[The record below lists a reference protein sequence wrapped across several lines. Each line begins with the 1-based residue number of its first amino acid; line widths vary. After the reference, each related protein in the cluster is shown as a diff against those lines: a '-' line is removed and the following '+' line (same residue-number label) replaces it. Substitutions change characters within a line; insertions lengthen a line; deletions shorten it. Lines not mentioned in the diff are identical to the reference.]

1 MVSERAWCTTQ
12 STCKWRTRNDCSKKN
27 CATITKKNVTR
38 SGTQRTTWLAK
49 KAKPRWRDLRRWLS
63 GGSRINILRNRSNA
77 ALTYFPMENSR
88 TVWPLLGTKN
98 KLTCRNHPSHGH
110 WSPVANNPLVKGLLP
125 HLHLG
130 RMLAMLNWPAHN
142 LETVSNAAP
151 PQISI
156 ELHLPFLLPLPNG
169 LRSEQADS
177 KSLALSFQSECKGNC
192 FNHYLIT
199 W

>member
-1 MVSERAWCTTQ
+1 M
-12 STCKWRTRNDCSKKN
+12 
-27 CATITKKNVTR
+27 R

-49 KAKPRWRDLRRWLS
+49 KAKLRWKGLRSGLS
-63 GGSRINILRNRSNA
+63 GGSHINILSNRLNV

-88 TVWPLLGTKN
+88 TVWPLSETKN
-98 KLTCRNHPSHGH
+98 RLTCRNHPSHGH

-142 LETVSNAAP
+142 SETVSNAAP

-156 ELHLPFLLPLPNG
+156 EPHQPFLLRLPNG
-169 LRSEQADS
+169 LRSEQVDS
-177 KSLALSFQSECKGNC
+177 KSSALSFQSECKGNR